1 MTDLYILGLISMK
14 PMSGYDVEQNLKN
27 TMVDRWGGILV
38 GSIYYALNKL
48 EKGNYIKVC
57 ETRTVGKKSTKI
69 YKITELGK
77 EHKKECVM

>member
-1 MTDLYILGLISMK
+1 MTNLYILGLLSMK

-27 TMVDRWGGILV
+27 TMVDIWGGILV

-57 ETRTVGKKSTKI
+57 ETRTVGKKRTKI
-69 YKITELGK
+69 YDITEFEK
-77 EHKKECVM
+77 NTKKNV